1 MLKDR
6 KAYEDRL
13 DAQLAEWTANL
24 ADFKAKAKVAS
35 VDGMIKVDETL
46 EALKQRHAEAAVH
59 LHNLKATGD
68 DTWLQVKAGT
78 DKAWR
83 ELKAMFKHVPDGD

>member
-13 DAQLAEWTANL
+13 DAQWAEWTADL
-24 ADFKAKAKVAS
+24 AAFRAKAREAS
-35 VDGMIKVDETL
+35 VDGMIKLDQTL
-46 EALKQRHAEAAVH
+46 EAMTKRHAEAGFH
-59 LHNLKATGD
+59 LRNLKRAGD
-68 DTWLQVKAGT
+68 DTWEHVKAGT

-83 ELKAMFKHVPDGD
+83 ELKAAFKPVAGGD